1 MEIVRDAA
9 LAALQ
14 QDYNQGIAYVEG
26 LRSRCYASC
35 DLLSSDFALRQ
46 ICQSTICDTRCDVMK
61 NALVVALAAH
71 EVTVYVTYGVF
82 IDICAFQRAH
92 GIRACQARASTQC
105 SNWSP

>member
-1 MEIVRDAA
+1 
-9 LAALQ
+9 
-14 QDYNQGIAYVEG
+14 
-26 LRSRCYASC
+26 
-35 DLLSSDFALRQ
+35 
-46 ICQSTICDTRCDVMK
+46 MK